1 MNFPGRNAFVFGEE
15 FTIIVWAFNEAP
27 DTNFNTILEK
37 KDNAGNQL
45 IQLRANNAN
54 CEFTQT

>member
-1 MNFPGRNAFVFGEE
+1 MNFPGRNSFVFGEQ

-27 DTNFNTILEK
+27 DANFNTILEK

-45 IQLRANNAN
+45 I
-54 CEFTQT
+54 